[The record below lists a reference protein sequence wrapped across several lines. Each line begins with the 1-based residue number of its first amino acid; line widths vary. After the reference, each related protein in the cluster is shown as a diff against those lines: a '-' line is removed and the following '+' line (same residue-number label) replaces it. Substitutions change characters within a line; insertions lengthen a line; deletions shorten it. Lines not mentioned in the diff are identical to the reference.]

1 MEKYNEREKE
11 IIKLLVKY
19 KEDFQDLKT
28 LGRFLSEKVFPEDVH
43 LITDAGGTNNLV
55 YCKKED
61 KRKIVYFIAE
71 LSLLIHGLIKDG
83 LLKLIPGNKGAACY
97 VGKIEGFDLQPGEN
111 NKLDIYINDVKTN
124 EFLDQTY
131 SCWCDKNGSVK
142 YELIIFEEKLVPFMD
157 ILGACTLVSP
167 ELEKMVES
175 NFMTMEQKTLR
186 WTRIAAIVSMFGML
200 GAMTIPFF
208 TSTKINQNQYEKII
222 KSINDKKII
231 VLDTLDPKQIDTL
244 VKTQLIKSE
253 MI

>member
-1 MEKYNEREKE
+1 MEKYNDREKE
-11 IIKLLVKY
+11 IIKLIVKY

-97 VGKIEGFDLQPGEN
+97 VGKIEGFDLRPGEN

-131 SCWCDKNGSVK
+131 SCWYDKNGSVK
-142 YELIIFEEKLVPFMD
+142 YELIIFEERFVPFMD

-175 NFMTMEQKTLR
+175 NFMTLEQKTLR
-186 WTRIAAIVSMFGML
+186 WTRIAAIVSMIGML

-208 TSTKINQNQYEKII
+208 TSSKINQKQYNEIL
-222 KSINDKKII
+222 KSINKEKIYKY
-231 VLDTLDPKQIDTL
+231 DTLGFKQIDTI
-244 VKTQLIKSE
+244 VGTK
-253 MI
+253 